1 MTLPS
6 GRSSQRAAIVAAAC
20 LSLWGCGGGEGS
32 DGEPPERA
40 AEGAKLWFTAGEQ
53 FHTVER
59 DSAKAPADPK
69 PAVEALLAGPTM
81 EERTGDVAAETQI
94 PDGVSLEQLDLEDD
108 GTAVVKLSSEF
119 TRGIPA
125 EPQKRNRDQRGEL
138 DARVAQVTY
147 TLTQFEQVKDARVL
161 SGGTVVAPG
170 VDRRDYA
177 APKQGPKPIVKPRG
191 AKLPGTRRVQTKL
204 AKLGYLPKR
213 AIDGLAGYQTQ
224 QATIAF
230 QAWNGLDRDG
240 VVGPATASALNS
252 ARRPKPRPGGPG
264 RRIEVYRDRGV
275 TLLVDGGRTVRAI
288 HVSTGA
294 PGTIT
299 PGGRYSVFRKELQS
313 WSVPFQ
319 TWLPYA
325 SYFNQGI
332 AFHEYADVPTYPASH
347 GCVRVPVPEA
357 KGVYEFATVGTV
369 VVVF

>member
-1 MTLPS
+1 MTLPWC
-6 GRSSQRAAIVAAAC
+6 RSSLRAGLAVAAS
-20 LSLWGCGGGEGS
+20 LLLWGCGGGEGS
-32 DGEPPERA
+32 DGEPSEQA
-40 AEGAKLWFTAGEQ
+40 ADGAKLWFTAGEQ

-59 DSAKAPADPK
+59 DSAKALTDPK
-69 PAVEALLAGPTM
+69 PAVEALLAGPTE
-81 EERTGDVAAETQI
+81 EERAGDVAAETQI
-94 PDGVSLEQLDLEDD
+94 PDGVSLEQLDLEGD
-108 GTAVVKLSSEF
+108 GTAVVKLSPEF

-125 EPQKRNRDQRGEL
+125 EPQRRNRDQQAEL

-147 TLTQFEQVKDARVL
+147 TLTQFEQVKDARVV
-161 SGGTVVAPG
+161 SGGSVVDPD
-170 VDRRDYA
+170 VDRQDYS
-177 APKQGPKPIVKPRG
+177 APQQGPKPIVKPRG
-191 AKLPGTRRVQTKL
+191 AKVPGTRRVQTRL

-224 QATIAF
+224 QAVIAF
-230 QAWNGLDRDG
+230 QSWSGLDRDG
-240 VVGPATASALNS
+240 VVGPATSSALS
-252 ARRPKPRPGGPG
+252 TARRPKPRRGGPA

-275 TLLVDGGRTVRAI
+275 TLLVDGGKTVRAI
-288 HVSTGA
+288 HVSAGA

-299 PGGRYSVFRKELQS
+299 PSGRYSVFRKELQS

-332 AFHEYADVPTYPASH
+332 AFHEFADVPTYPASH